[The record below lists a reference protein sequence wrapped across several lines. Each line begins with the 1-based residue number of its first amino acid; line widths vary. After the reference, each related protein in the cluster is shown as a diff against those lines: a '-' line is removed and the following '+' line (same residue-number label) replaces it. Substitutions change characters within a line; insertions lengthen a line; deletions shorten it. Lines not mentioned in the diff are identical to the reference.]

1 MAKSANS
8 NPLANEDEDIENVGI
23 KLAHLNDS
31 IDSIGSKRGR
41 PLIPDA
47 WT

>member
-1 MAKSANS
+1 MSRSLSKQRY
-8 NPLANEDEDIENVGI
+8 PNENDELDDGDTKQIN
-23 KLAHLNDS
+23 LNES